1 VPFVHNEHVRFRD
14 LDALGHM
21 NNAVYATYLEQARI
35 EFLRRFGATQ
45 QDMIL
50 ARLEI
55 DFRAPVGFGADVEI
69 EVRPARIGRKSFAL
83 DYTKRVAERVVAE
96 AKSVLVAYDY
106 GSEQSVELPA
116 QWREALAA

>member
-1 VPFVHNEHVRFRD
+1 MPFVHQEHVRFRD
-14 LDALGHM
+14 LDALGHV

-35 EFLRRFGATQ
+35 EFLRGLGATQ
-45 QDMIL
+45 EEMIL

-69 EVRPARIGRKSFAL
+69 EVRPALFGTKSFGL
-83 DYTKRVAERVVAE
+83 DYTMRVDEQVVAE

-106 GSEQSVELPA
+106 GNEQSVELPA
-116 QWREALAA
+116 HWREALAA